1 MSEHRDFAPHVAG
14 MPGDFAVQGGAH
26 VGFWNHTLAFWHA
39 NPAHSALRRAR
50 HFRNAERILWLRG
63 AAFGDDGRFFLE
75 QWATQSAQVEQMWSV
90 R

>member
-1 MSEHRDFAPHVAG
+1 
-14 MPGDFAVQGGAH
+14 MPLPVHNHESFIGGTPAYQALN
-26 VGFWNHTLAFWHA
+26 GPIRGLYRPIASLHA
-39 NPAHSALRRAR
+39 NPAHSALRRVR

-75 QWATQSAQVEQMWSV
+75 QWAAQSAQVEQLWSV